1 MKIQVINA
9 AVNVGGKLALKK
21 VCECIT
27 PPPLSFDGHLLCLIT
42 MSMLQFCFAWFSP
55 RWLAACPG
63 ERSGQRRWQQS
74 LHTPCSQAES
84 GPHSHRSTQ
93 TPPGIRRG
101 EGEWRRLLLLGL
113 PTDALSF
120 GCEATLTSIVT
131 LRSQADAGTFL
142 LQLFSLSTRRGGSG
156 ANILKCNFAVDAWL
170 MTR

>member
-1 MKIQVINA
+1 
-9 AVNVGGKLALKK
+9 
-21 VCECIT
+21 
-27 PPPLSFDGHLLCLIT
+27 
-42 MSMLQFCFAWFSP
+42 MSMLQFCFASFSP

-74 LHTPCSQAES
+74 PHTPCSQAES

-131 LRSQADAGTFL
+131 LHSQADAGTFL

-156 ANILKCNFAVDAWL
+156 ANTLKCDFAVDE
-170 MTR
+170 MTNDLVIARFCFFIFRNYWTSKGEFQIINSRH